1 LAEWPPDA
9 CQGIRGV
16 LTDIDDTLT
25 REGRIEPQAL
35 QALHQ
40 LHAAG
45 IPVVAITGR
54 PAGWSET
61 FAWGDPDRG
70 LAPWPVHAIVAE
82 NGAVALIPE
91 NILIKINT
99 QRSSDKHESL
109 SKKIYLQPDAERL
122 VNAMILK
129 KAAQHIVSAI
139 PQARLAHD
147 SAGRE
152 TDIAIDHSEF
162 NHLPPRA
169 IAQVVDIM
177 RSHGLTATVS
187 SIHINGW
194 LGQHNKR
201 VGAHWILQT
210 LWGRALDQEL
220 DQWVYVGDSPNDQIM
235 FQHLPHTVG
244 VANIGRFWSEL
255 QHHPRYVT
263 RGERG
268 TGFAEVAQ
276 RLLALRHTAN
286 PATAA

>member
-1 LAEWPPDA
+1 
-9 CQGIRGV
+9 V

-25 REGRIEPQAL
+25 AGGHIEPQAL
-35 QALHQ
+35 HALHQ

-70 LAPWPVHAIVAE
+70 LAPWPVQAIVAE
-82 NGAVALIPE
+82 NGAVALMPE

-99 QRSSDKHESL
+99 QRLSDKHEAL
-109 SKKIYLQPDAERL
+109 SKKIYLQPDTERL
-122 VNAMILK
+122 ANALILK
-129 KAAQHIVSAI
+129 KAAQHILHAI

-162 NHLPPRA
+162 SHLPPGA

-194 LGQHNKR
+194 LGSHNKL
-201 VGAHWILQT
+201 VGARWLLQT

-220 DQWVYVGDSPNDQIM
+220 NQWVYVGDSTNDQIM

-244 VANIGRFWSEL
+244 VANIARFWPEL

-263 RGERG
+263 QAERG
-268 TGFAEVAQ
+268 QGFAEVAR
-276 RLLALRHTAN
+276 RLLPALRRTPDTPHT
-286 PATAA
+286 PAAA

>member
-1 LAEWPPDA
+1 
-9 CQGIRGV
+9 V

-25 REGRIEPQAL
+25 AQGRIEPQAL

-54 PAGWSET
+54 PAGWSEP

-70 LAPWPVHAIVAE
+70 LAPWPVQAIVAE
-82 NGAVALIPE
+82 NGAVALIPQ
-91 NILIKINT
+91 KTQQQINL
-99 QRSSDKHESL
+99 QRLLDMHQPL
-109 SKKIYLQPDAERL
+109 LKKIYLQPTNERQAQAL
-122 VNAMILK
+122 VLQQ
-129 KAAQHIVSAI
+129 AAQHIVSAV
-139 PQARLAHD
+139 PAACLAQD

-194 LGQHNKR
+194 LGPHNKL
-201 VGAHWILQT
+201 VGARWILQT
-210 LWGRALDQEL
+210 LWGRALDQEM
-220 DQWVYVGDSPNDQIM
+220 DQWVYVGDSTNDQIM

-263 RGERG
+263 QAARGK
-268 TGFAEVAQ
+268 GFAEVAQ
-276 RLLALRHTAN
+276 QLLALRRTSG
-286 PATAA
+286 TAA